1 MGLVR
6 LPFTGCFGENFH
18 NFYKDRKFAGPLR
31 MEGMEKLTRKGRI
44 PHMVISPLIVRQG
57 ADIRLLGAPS
67 TRRPLVKREPYQDQ
81 TPIFPWDQSREEATG
96 RTRHDSAVS
105 WTPISA
111 KRKSGKGGNVLFPS
125 SVNKPQNPRR
135 LLTTLDTSFDF
146 VWHIF

>member
-57 ADIRLLGAPS
+57 ADICLSGSTFHTETSCEVGALPRPNTHLSLRSIPWRSHRKDS
-67 TRRPLVKREPYQDQ
+67 TWFCCILNSHFSQKKE
-81 TPIFPWDQSREEATG
+81 WEGGKCA
-96 RTRHDSAVS
+96 
-105 WTPISA
+105 ISQL
-111 KRKSGKGGNVLFPS
+111 SY
-125 SVNKPQNPRR
+125 KPQNPRR

-146 VWHIF
+146 MWRIF